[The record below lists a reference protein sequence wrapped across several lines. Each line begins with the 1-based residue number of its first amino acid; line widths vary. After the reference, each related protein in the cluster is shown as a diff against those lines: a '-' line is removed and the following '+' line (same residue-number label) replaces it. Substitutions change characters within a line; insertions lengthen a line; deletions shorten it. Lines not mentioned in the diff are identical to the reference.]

1 MKIDKNLLIGGA
13 IGLVLGY
20 TISYFVNRDKTSIT
34 FGVDGRPSRMPRRKV
49 YKWNNQGKAY
59 TFSKRTTAVWRET
72 YLMPEEASAFSLT
85 GNTEM
90 YQGLQ
95 YSETTMTRNVM
106 GALENVWV
114 LTTSLIQI
122 G

>member
-1 MKIDKNLLIGGA
+1 MKLDKNTLIVGGIGIA
-13 IGLVLGY
+13 IGY
-20 TISYFVNRDKTSIT
+20 TLCYFMNRNKASISI
-34 FGVDGRPSRMPRRKV
+34 GVDGRPSVMARRKV

-59 TFSKRTTAVWRET
+59 SHSKRTTGLWTEA
-72 YLMPEEASAFSLT
+72 YLMPNEASAFSLT
-85 GNTEM
+85 GNTDM

-95 YSETTMTRNVM
+95 YSETTMTRNVN

>member
-1 MKIDKNLLIGGA
+1 MKLDKNLLIGGA
-13 IGLVLGY
+13 IGLVVGY

-34 FGVDGRPSRMPRRKV
+34 FGVDGRPLRMPRRKV
-49 YKWNNQGKAY
+49 YKWNGQGKLY

-72 YLMPEEASAFSLT
+72 YFVGGETFSLT
-85 GNTEM
+85 GNTEN
-90 YQGLQ
+90 YQGQQ
-95 YSETTMTRNVM
+95 YSETTITRDVM

-114 LTTSLIQI
+114 LTTSLILI

>member
-13 IGLVLGY
+13 IGLVVGY

-34 FGVDGRPSRMPRRKV
+34 FGVDGRPSVMARRKV
-49 YKWNNQGKAY
+49 YKWNGQGKLY

-72 YLMPEEASAFSLT
+72 YLTTAEASAFNIT
-85 GNTEM
+85 GNTEN
-90 YQGLQ
+90 YQGQQ
-95 YSETTMTRNVM
+95 YSETTITRNVM
-106 GALENVWV
+106 GALENVWI
-114 LTTSLIQI
+114 LTTGLLQI